1 MPANTRKKTNSMSA
15 SLSVSHSDNIND
27 SNENDG
33 GLEAV
38 MQTGYNGPDEISDNT
53 LNFLKYAPIF
63 DESEAETH
71 WPRYSE
77 EFRLVVKRFFKVDL
91 VNNDTISDEINSS
104 IYHML

>member
-1 MPANTRKKTNSMSA
+1 MSKNTRSKSNSLSA
-15 SLSVSHSDNIND
+15 SNASENND
-27 SNENDG
+27 LNEIEG

-38 MQTGYNGPDEISDNT
+38 MQTGYIGTDKISDNT

-77 EFRLVVKRFFKVDL
+77 EFRLIVKRFFKVDL
-91 VNNDTISDEINSS
+91 VNNDDTI
-104 IYHML
+104 